1 MKFFSLIVIA
11 CSLLSS
17 SHAFAKIITKA
28 EVKRQ
33 FIAAVQTRQNSFLKN
48 FILDEAT
55 VDVSLTK
62 HPLFIAA
69 EVIRDEDF
77 YQVSADFKQ
86 GNSLY
91 HYSGKAQVEYLGVT
105 AEGKFSYDVYFFG
118 TFEGGR
124 AFTRAS
130 DEEPVKNAD
139 VFLFKAW
146 SSNTKLW
153 P

>member
-1 MKFFSLIVIA
+1 MKFLSLMAIV
-11 CSLLSS
+11 CSLFSS
-17 SHAFAKIITKA
+17 SAFAKIITKA
-28 EVKRQ
+28 EVKKQ
-33 FIAAVQTRQNSFLKN
+33 FIAAVQAKQNSFLKN
-48 FILDEAT
+48 FKLDEAS
-55 VDVSLTK
+55 VEVSQTR

-77 YQVSADFKQ
+77 YQVSANFKQ

-91 HYSGKAQVEYLGVT
+91 HYSGKAQVEYLGVST
-105 AEGKFSYDVYFFG
+105 EGNFSYDVYFFG
-118 TFEGGR
+118 TFESGR
-124 AFTRAS
+124 SFTRAS

-146 SSNTKLW
+146 SSDVKLW